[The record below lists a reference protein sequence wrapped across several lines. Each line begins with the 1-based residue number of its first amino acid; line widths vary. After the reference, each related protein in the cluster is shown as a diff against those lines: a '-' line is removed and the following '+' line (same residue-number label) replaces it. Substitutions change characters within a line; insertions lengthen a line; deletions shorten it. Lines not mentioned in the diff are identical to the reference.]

1 MILSGLL
8 ENMANFAVFDQ
19 DVNVSL
25 ESKFLPEIK
34 KSQTVENE
42 NRQHKLPR
50 WMTFFCLP
58 SVNEYL

>member
-1 MILSGLL
+1 MNLSGLL

-25 ESKFLPEIK
+25 ESKFLPKIK

-50 WMTFFCLP
+50 WNNFF
-58 SVNEYL
+58 SV